1 MRRAEQ
7 ATPVGVLR
15 FCLDVGSRH
24 LEQLHSRGMPEV
36 ELEGQAA
43 HRRARFHVLPCSLV
57 GDQDGPGGGHG
68 FGHGVSEILIEA
80 GHEHKVGSSEV
91 GPQF

>member
-1 MRRAEQ
+1 M
-7 ATPVGVLR
+7 GVLR
-15 FCLDVGSRH
+15 FCCNAGGRH
-24 LEQLHSRGMPEV
+24 LKQFHGRSVPEV
-36 ELEGQAA
+36 EFEGQAA
-43 HRRARFHVLPCSLV
+43 HRRAGFHVLPCGLV